1 MTTEPEVLQESSLR
15 DDLAADL
22 ALTEEP
28 AEIEA
33 VSAEPPLEPAPKW
46 DKLYKEVFQE
56 WSGLPKGRDYQKA
69 MLDLYG
75 EQQGYATKVE
85 QERAE
90 LRQRWEQAQP
100 FVSRMQ
106 EALSPYQQFLAE
118 SGATPDMAVRQSLGL
133 LMQLR
138 ANPQQTLTDL
148 AKRMGVSL
156 QPQEEV
162 WKSPEA
168 VQVEELRNEL
178 NRMRQDSQ
186 MREQYAM
193 RQRMEAIQHENAS
206 QIEAFKSAKDDNGE
220 PLHPHMGAVEDTM
233 AQLIFGRENLRRV
246 NPQLPPM
253 MLEEAYSQACKLSD
267 EIAQDSAK
275 KADADR
281 LAKASAD
288 AKKAGDAAK
297 RVKKGSSG
305 TEPSR
310 KSLRDDIAESL
321 RSSEAA

>member
-1 MTTEPEVLQESSLR
+1 
-15 DDLAADL
+15 
-22 ALTEEP
+22 
-28 AEIEA
+28 
-33 VSAEPPLEPAPKW
+33 
-46 DKLYKEVFQE
+46 
-56 WSGLPKGRDYQKA
+56 
-69 MLDLYG
+69 
-75 EQQGYATKVE
+75 
-85 QERAE
+85 
-90 LRQRWEQAQP
+90 
-100 FVSRMQ
+100 MQ

-193 RQRMEAIQHENAS
+193 RQRMEAILHENAS

-220 PLHPHMGAVEDTM
+220 PLHPYMGQVEDTM

-288 AKKAGDAAK
+288 AKKAADAAK

-305 TEPSR
+305 NELSK